1 MIIRP
6 TRRTAI
12 AGGLAA
18 AGAVSLSGCGAAVVG
33 FDPKRMALD
42 IANNGEPLS
51 LDPQKASG
59 TWENNIIG
67 NIFMGLTTEAADG
80 KIIPGMAT
88 VWETSKDGL
97 TWTFQLREALWSDGV
112 PCTAYDFE
120 YAYQNIFNPKT
131 FAKYAFILYPL
142 KNGQKIVEGKAAPQT
157 VGARAL
163 DERTLQLSLE
173 YPAPYLTGVLKHY
186 TSFPIPRHVHQ
197 KRGRAW
203 IRPENVV
210 TNGAYTL
217 VRYWSNYIVALKKN
231 PRFYDADN
239 VAFEELYFYPISND
253 DAAARRV
260 MRGEIGWSTNFPGK
274 KVELYEAELPGFPR
288 VAPYMLNQHINFN
301 NQRAP
306 FNDPRVRQALTMA
319 IDRDFLCN
327 AIWKAGYV
335 PSYNFVPP
343 GLSGYER
350 TGRWTWADLTLEQ
363 RREEGRR
370 LLQDAGFGPANPLRF
385 QFRHRNTGDNPEIAR
400 AVLSDWRELGRSGGG
415 TPWVEPRL
423 SGGDVQMHYKFLEN
437 KDYEVGDGGWVGD
450 YNDARTYLSLGM
462 TATGDQNYSGFS
474 NAQFDSLMDQSDR
487 ELDTAIRGD
496 LMRQAEQVMLD
507 ACAISPLGFGASK
520 NLVDPRID
528 GWETNIEDIH
538 RARWMKL
545 KA

>member
-6 TRRTAI
+6 TRRATL

-18 AGAVSLSGCGAAVVG
+18 AGAASLSGCGAAVVG

-67 NIFMGLTTEAADG
+67 NMFMGLTTEAADG
-80 KIIPGMAT
+80 SIIPGMAT
-88 VWETSKDGL
+88 EWETSKDGL
-97 TWTFQLREALWSDGV
+97 TWTFQLREATWSDGV

-120 YAYQNIFNPKT
+120 YAYRNIFNPKT
-131 FAKYAFILYPL
+131 FAKYAFILYPI
-142 KNGQKIVEGKAAPQT
+142 KNGQKIVSGEAAPET
-157 VGARAL
+157 AGVKAV
-163 DERTLQLSLE
+163 DERTLVLSLE
-173 YPAPYLTGVLKHY
+173 YPAPYLKGVLKHY
-186 TSFPIPRHVHQ
+186 TAFPIPRHVHQ
-197 KRGRAW
+197 KVGRAW
-203 IRPENVV
+203 IRPEHVV
-210 TNGAYTL
+210 TNGAFTL

-231 PRFYDADN
+231 PRFFDADN

-288 VAPYMLNQHINFN
+288 VAPYMLNQHLNFN
-301 NQRAP
+301 NRRAP
-306 FNDPRVRQALTMA
+306 FDDVRVRRALTMA
-319 IDRDFLCN
+319 IDREFLCN

-343 GLSGYER
+343 GLSGYEK
-350 TGRWTWADLTLEQ
+350 TARWTWANMPLTE
-363 RREEGRR
+363 RRDEARR
-370 LLQDAGFGPANPLRF
+370 LLQEAGFGPNRPLRF

-400 AVLSDWRELGRSGGG
+400 AVLSDWRELGRSPGGAS
-415 TPWVEPRL
+415 WVEPRL

-450 YNDARTYLSLGM
+450 FNDARTYLSLGM
-462 TATGDQNYSGFS
+462 TATGDQNYSGYS
-474 NAQFDSLMDQSDR
+474 NPAFDSLMDQSDR
-487 ELDTAIRGD
+487 ELDPIIRAD
-496 LMRQAEQVMLD
+496 LMRQAEQRFLD
-507 ACAISPLGFGASK
+507 DCAISPLGFGASK